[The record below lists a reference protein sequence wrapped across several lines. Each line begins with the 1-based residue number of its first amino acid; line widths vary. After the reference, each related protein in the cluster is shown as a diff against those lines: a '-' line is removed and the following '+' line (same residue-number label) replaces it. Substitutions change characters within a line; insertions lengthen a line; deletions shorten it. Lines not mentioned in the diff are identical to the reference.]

1 MRNKEGVAAGKR
13 ISRLAQAAAALL
25 MCLILSV
32 TGLATS
38 AAGSEMPDLDRK
50 GSLSITFT
58 CDGQPISNGNKVG
71 IFKVADAVFDDS
83 HGYKFVWN
91 GEFAAVGAMPK
102 NLDAVNGELAEKLVS
117 IAKDKRV
124 PLYRNSQELDENG
137 DVKFNDLEVGLYLVV
152 HTKKV
157 EITLSDKSKVTY
169 TINPFLVS
177 VPQKEGEALTY
188 DVATNPKVS
197 PEKSTTPPPKKPTPP
212 PKRVPQTGQLWWPVF
227 VLGIAGMIFITA
239 GFVRKSK
246 NSGTGLIK

>member
-1 MRNKEGVAAGKR
+1 MKNYTKARSIVRRRRAAR
-13 ISRLAQAAAALL
+13 TVLTAV
-25 MCLILSV
+25 MCLV
-32 TGLATS
+32 VMLASFTPAT
-38 AAGSEMPDLDRK
+38 AAEASTEKLDRFHS

-58 CDGQPISNGNKVG
+58 SDGKPISDGNKVG
-71 IFKVADAVFDDS
+71 IFKVADVISDN
-83 HGYKFVWN
+83 GYKFVWS
-91 GEFAAVGAMPK
+91 GEFAAVGAMPED
-102 NLDAVNGELAEKLVS
+102 LDAVNGELAEKLVN

-124 PLYRNSQELDENG
+124 PLYRNSQELDEKGN
-137 DVKFNDLEVGLYLVV
+137 VTFNDLEVGLYLVV

-177 VPQKEGEALTY
+177 IPQKEDGKLIY
-188 DVATNPKVS
+188 DVVTNPKVS

-227 VLGIAGMIFITA
+227 VFGIAGMIFITV

-246 NSGTGLIK
+246 NS

>member
-1 MRNKEGVAAGKR
+1 MRDKEGVAAGKR
-13 ISRLAQAAAALL
+13 ISRLAQATAALL
-25 MCLILSV
+25 MCLVLSV
-32 TGLATS
+32 TGLAAS

-58 CDGQPISNGNKVG
+58 CDGQPISDGNKVG

-83 HGYKFVWN
+83 KGYKFVWN

-102 NLDAVNGELAEKLVS
+102 NLDAVNSELAEKLVS
-117 IAKDKRV
+117 IARDKRV
-124 PLYRNSQELDENG
+124 PLYWNSQELDENG

-177 VPQKEGEALTY
+177 VPQKEGEELTY
-188 DVATNPKVS
+188 DVVTNPKVS

-246 NSGTGLIK
+246 NS

>member
-13 ISRLAQAAAALL
+13 ISRLAQTAAALL

-32 TGLATS
+32 TGLAAS

-246 NSGTGLIK
+246 NS

>member
-1 MRNKEGVAAGKR
+1 
-13 ISRLAQAAAALL
+13 
-25 MCLILSV
+25 
-32 TGLATS
+32 
-38 AAGSEMPDLDRK
+38 
-50 GSLSITFT
+50 
-58 CDGQPISNGNKVG
+58 
-71 IFKVADAVFDDS
+71 
-83 HGYKFVWN
+83 
-91 GEFAAVGAMPK
+91 MPK

-197 PEKSTTPPPKKPTPP
+197 PEKSTTPPPKKTTPP

-227 VLGIAGMIFITA
+227 AGIALGIVFIVSGIA
-239 GFVRKSK
+239 VRRKDRSC
-246 NSGTGLIK
+246 